1 MACAYVLGLG
11 LKAHAPALDSQV
23 TNSRLWPSPREDIR
37 ATTDA
42 NPENVRLGGLGLL
55 GTSCRAAAS
64 RARYSADGRGNRAP
78 SCPARFA
85 AAHLGAAAQ
94 VVRPRYSL
102 NHSTL
107 LERQTC
113 GRENA
118 ASSRVRRE
126 TLRLCVLRSEERAS
140 QTFGKSGI
148 FYTSP
153 PETAIMRDSCGLRG
167 EWASPDLT
175 RLALEFPVLTGK

>member
-118 ASSRVRRE
+118 ARSRYCP
-126 TLRLCVLRSEERAS
+126 LPKCL
-140 QTFGKSGI
+140 
-148 FYTSP
+148 
-153 PETAIMRDSCGLRG
+153 CGLRSTNPPAQTCGISG
-167 EWASPDLT
+167 EFWRSAGVATSARTSADCVVNGAVQT
-175 RLALEFPVLTGK
+175 